1 MCTIN
6 TLLNQKDRTIIYSR
20 HPSRR
25 DAFTLIELLAVIG
38 VVAVL
43 IALTLPALRG
53 VRLRANEAVA
63 LSNIRGIGSAIEAYA
78 NTQNNTHPFHRFGGG
93 YQQAPLDGLGGAG
106 TIYYDDPWA
115 MFYLWPSHMH
125 AVAPWR
131 ENYRSWLN
139 VGVQIEDPV
148 NPWNGATVSYHY
160 SNSFIARPEMWADL
174 PPAAIESREALFAPT
189 FTHEVRSPSLKALMY
204 DGDRA
209 YLYRDPTPK
218 DRRAILTADGAAA
231 LRLDSDSLRPVQNR
245 YDNISLRLFH
255 DTASGVRGR
264 DYN

>member
-1 MCTIN
+1 MALTSYRM
-6 TLLNQKDRTIIYSR
+6 TPPQRD
-20 HPSRR
+20 PRR
-25 DAFTLIELLAVIG
+25 AFTLVELLAVIG

-78 NTQNNTHPFHRFGGG
+78 NTTRNAYPNNWPGGWF
-93 YQQAPLDGLGGAG
+93 PSDGWTAREVGSSLV
-106 TIYYDDPWA
+106 YDGNPWSMA
-115 MFYLWPSHMH
+115 WNWPSLLRI
-125 AVAPWR
+125 VAPWR

-139 VGVQIEDPV
+139 VGVDIEDAE
-148 NPWNGATVSYHY
+148 NPWNSRRVSYHY
-160 SNSFIARPEMWADL
+160 SNSFIARPEMWSAL
-174 PPAAIESREALFAPT
+174 PRAPDESREALFAPT

-209 YLYRDPTPK
+209 YLYRDPTSK

-245 YDNISLRLFH
+245 YDNTSIRLFH
-255 DTASGVRGR
+255 DTAGGVRGR
-264 DYN
+264 DY